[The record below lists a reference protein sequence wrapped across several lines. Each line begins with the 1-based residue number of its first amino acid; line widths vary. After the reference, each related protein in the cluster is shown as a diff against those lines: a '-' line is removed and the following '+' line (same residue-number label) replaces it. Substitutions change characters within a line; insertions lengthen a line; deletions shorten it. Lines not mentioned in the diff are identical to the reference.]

1 MVSSAQL
8 KNYYRHAPWMGQP
21 FFEPFN
27 NQGGIHHRMTKP
39 PPLDLSTPYLT
50 ADLEGIGGRI
60 RARPEDFM
68 VEEVALYEPSG
79 YGSHLYVN
87 ITKRNQTTRAVQ
99 LQLADL
105 FNLRPMNIGTA
116 GLKDKYAVTTQ
127 TFSILFEK
135 NDVRPDDTLELI
147 KGSLNIKVNWAKFH
161 GNKLR
166 TGHHIGNRFKITITD
181 IRMPTS
187 QAAER
192 SRRIAEM
199 IHLKGLPNYYGEQRI
214 GKHGEKVRQGWAILQ
229 GQKTFTDR
237 WLSKLLV
244 AGYLSYLCNRYLAE
258 RMRRGLFDRLLLG
271 DIAKKHETGGIFWV
285 NDPLTEQ
292 PRYEAQEIS
301 FTAPIY
307 GYQMSKP
314 LGEAAA
320 LEAEILEESEMPLET
335 FRRMKVTGTR
345 RFGRLTPRIEVTE
358 APRGVQLSFMLPK
371 GGFATTLL
379 REFMKTEQGY

>member
-1 MVSSAQL
+1 M
-8 KNYYRHAPWMGQP
+8 
-21 FFEPFN
+21 
-27 NQGGIHHRMTKP
+27 IKP
-39 PPLDLSTPYLT
+39 PPLDLSLPYLT

-68 VEEVALYEPSG
+68 VEEVPLYEPSG
-79 YGSHLYVN
+79 SGSHLYVN

-105 FNLRPMNIGTA
+105 FNLRPQNIGTA
-116 GLKDKYAVTTQ
+116 GLKDKYAVATQ

-135 NDVRPDDTLELI
+135 NDVRLDDTLELI
-147 KGSLNIKVNWAKFH
+147 KGSLDVKVNWAKFH
-161 GNKLR
+161 SNKLR
-166 TGHHIGNRFKITITD
+166 TNHLIGNRFKIMITD
-181 IRMPTS
+181 IRMPTG
-187 QAAER
+187 QAVER
-192 SRRIAEM
+192 SRGIAEM

-214 GKHGEKVRQGWAILQ
+214 GKEGESVRQGWAILQ
-229 GQKTFTDR
+229 GQKTFNDR
-237 WLSKLLV
+237 WLSKILV

-271 DIAKKHETGGIFWV
+271 DIAKRHETGGIFWV

-292 PRYEAQEIS
+292 PRYDAQEIS

-307 GYQMSKP
+307 GYMMSKS

-320 LEAEILEESEMPLET
+320 LEDEILEESQMSLET

-345 RFGRLTPRIEVTE
+345 RLGRMTPRIEVTE
-358 APRGVQLSFMLPK
+358 APRGIQLSFMLHK

>member
-1 MVSSAQL
+1 M
-8 KNYYRHAPWMGQP
+8 
-21 FFEPFN
+21 
-27 NQGGIHHRMTKP
+27 IKP
-39 PPLDLSTPYLT
+39 PPLDLFLPYLT
-50 ADLEGIGGRI
+50 ADLEGIGGSI

-79 YGSHLYVN
+79 YGRHLYVN
-87 ITKRNQTTRAVQ
+87 ITKRNQTTRDVQ

-105 FNLRPMNIGTA
+105 FDLRPRNIGTA
-116 GLKDKYAVTTQ
+116 GLKDKHAVTTQ

-135 NDVRPDDTLELI
+135 NGVQPDDASMLI
-147 KGSLNIKVNWAKFH
+147 KDSLNINVNWAKFH

-166 TGHHIGNRFKITITD
+166 AGHLIGNRFKITITD
-181 IRMPTS
+181 TRISTS

-192 SRRIAEM
+192 SRRIAEL

-214 GKHGEKVRQGWAILQ
+214 GRDGEKVRDGWAILQ
-229 GQKTFTDR
+229 GRKTFNDR

-244 AGYLSYLCNRYLAE
+244 SVYKSYLCNRYLVE

-285 NDPLTEQ
+285 NDPITEQ

-307 GYQMSKP
+307 GYKMSQP

-320 LEAEILEESEMPLET
+320 LEAEIFEESKMSMET
-335 FRRMKVTGTR
+335 FRHMRVTGTR

-358 APRGVQLSFMLPK
+358 APRGVQLSFMLHK

-379 REFMKTEQGY
+379 REFMKTEQGH

>member
-1 MVSSAQL
+1 M
-8 KNYYRHAPWMGQP
+8 
-21 FFEPFN
+21 
-27 NQGGIHHRMTKP
+27 IKP
-39 PPLDLSTPYLT
+39 PPLDLSLPFLT

-79 YGSHLYVN
+79 SGRHLYVN
-87 ITKRNQTTRAVQ
+87 ITKRNQTTRDVQ
-99 LQLADL
+99 LRLAEL
-105 FNLRPMNIGTA
+105 FSLRPRNIGTA

-135 NDVRPDDTLELI
+135 NDVRSDDASELI
-147 KGSLNIKVNWAKFH
+147 MDNLSLKVNWAKFH

-166 TGHHIGNRFKITITD
+166 AGHLVGNRFKITITD
-181 IRMPTS
+181 THMPSS

-214 GKHGEKVRQGWAILQ
+214 GRDGEKVREGWAILQ
-229 GQKTFTDR
+229 GRKTFADR

-244 AGYLSYLCNRYLAE
+244 SVYRSYLCNRYLAE
-258 RMRRGLFDRLLLG
+258 RMRRGLFDRLLQG

-285 NDPLTEQ
+285 NDPIAEQ

-307 GYQMSKP
+307 GHKMSQA

-320 LEAEILEESEMPLET
+320 LEAEIFEESEMSLET
-335 FRRMKVTGTR
+335 FRRMRVTGTR

-358 APRGVQLSFMLPK
+358 APRGVQLSFMLHK

>member
-1 MVSSAQL
+1 MIKA
-8 KNYYRHAPWMGQP
+8 
-21 FFEPFN
+21 
-27 NQGGIHHRMTKP
+27 
-39 PPLDLSTPYLT
+39 PPLDLALPYLT

-87 ITKRNQTTRAVQ
+87 ITKRNRTTRDVQ
-99 LQLADL
+99 LRLADL
-105 FNLRPMNIGTA
+105 FGLRPRNIGTA
-116 GLKDKYAVTTQ
+116 GLKDKNAVTTQ

-135 NDVRPDDTLELI
+135 KGVRPDDASTLIED
-147 KGSLNIKVNWAKFH
+147 SLNVNVNWARFH

-166 TGHHIGNRFKITITD
+166 AGHLIGNRFKITITD
-181 IRMPTS
+181 TRMPPGK
-187 QAAER
+187 AAER
-192 SRRIAEM
+192 SRRIAQT

-214 GKHGEKVRQGWAILQ
+214 GRDGEKVRDGWAILQ
-229 GQKTFTDR
+229 GQKTFNDR

-244 AGYLSYLCNRYLAE
+244 SVYRSYLCNRYLAE
-258 RMRRGLFDRLLLG
+258 RMRRGLFGRLLLG

-285 NDPLTEQ
+285 NDPSTEQ

-307 GYQMSKP
+307 GYKMSQP
-314 LGEAAA
+314 LGDAAV
-320 LEAEILEESEMPLET
+320 LEAEIFDESETSMEK

-358 APRGVQLSFMLPK
+358 APRGIQLSFMLHK

-379 REFMKTEQGY
+379 REFMKPEQGHQTR

>member
-1 MVSSAQL
+1 
-8 KNYYRHAPWMGQP
+8 
-21 FFEPFN
+21 
-27 NQGGIHHRMTKP
+27 MTKP

-68 VEEVALYEPSG
+68 VEEVPLYEPSG

-87 ITKRNQTTRAVQ
+87 ITKRNQTTRDVQ

-105 FNLRPMNIGTA
+105 FNLKPMNIGTA

-147 KGSLNIKVNWAKFH
+147 KGSLDIKVNWAKLH

-192 SRRIAEM
+192 ARRIAEM

-229 GQKTFTDR
+229 GQKTYKDR

-292 PRYEAQEIS
+292 PRYEAKEIS

-314 LGEAAA
+314 RGEAAA
-320 LEAEILEESEMPLET
+320 LEAEIFEEAEMSLDT
-335 FRRMKVTGTR
+335 FKRMKVTGTR

-358 APRGVQLSFMLPK
+358 APRGIQLSFMLPK